1 MLFLTLLKYFKRIF
15 ATLAGDLLDSVKLA
29 YYNIFT
35 AYFKYNALKILYNI
49 QETSTWMDMSSN
61 ISVQKYPDSHLCV
74 SATCRMVTT
83 TDT

>member
-15 ATLAGDLLDSVKLA
+15 ATLAGNLLDSVKLA

-49 QETSTWMDMSSN
+49 QETNTWMDMSSS
-61 ISVQKYPDSHLCV
+61 ISVQKY
-74 SATCRMVTT
+74 
-83 TDT
+83 